1 VNYNSGGSNLLFAA
15 AYLTCDRSMILGQS
29 VRPAHLKGH
38 AESSGRRSMDGL
50 LSSLSEFLDPEV
62 LWPIVLDWSGRI
74 FAAVLIFLIG
84 RWVAVVLTSWFGKAV
99 DRGGVE
105 QTLKSFLSSL
115 IYITLMVFV
124 VLTAVGTLGVPTTN
138 FLAIIGAAGLAIG
151 LALKDS
157 LSNFSS
163 GVMLV
168 FFRPF
173 KVGDYVEAAG
183 VGGTVSS
190 IGIFNTVIKTPDNRV
205 ITVPN
210 SLIYGDAI
218 TNFSAESTRR
228 IDLVIGIGYD
238 DDVQRAKALIQGV
251 LSNEDRVLDDPAPT
265 IMTLELGESS
275 VNIAVRPWVK
285 TSEYWPVR
293 GELLE
298 RIKKALEDS
307 GLSIPYPQRDL
318 HIVSQAS

>member
-1 VNYNSGGSNLLFAA
+1 
-15 AYLTCDRSMILGQS
+15 
-29 VRPAHLKGH
+29 
-38 AESSGRRSMDGL
+38 
-50 LSSLSEFLDPEV
+50 
-62 LWPIVLDWSGRI
+62 
-74 FAAVLIFLIG
+74 
-84 RWVAVVLTSWFGKAV
+84 
-99 DRGGVE
+99 
-105 QTLKSFLSSL
+105 
-115 IYITLMVFV
+115 
-124 VLTAVGTLGVPTTN
+124 
-138 FLAIIGAAGLAIG
+138 
-151 LALKDS
+151 
-157 LSNFSS
+157 
-163 GVMLV
+163 
-168 FFRPF
+168 
-173 KVGDYVEAAG
+173 
-183 VGGTVSS
+183 
-190 IGIFNTVIKTPDNRV
+190 
-205 ITVPN
+205 
-210 SLIYGDAI
+210 LIYGDAI